1 MMYVLA
7 IDTVTEMCSVA
18 LSVNGEI
25 LGRQDKAINRHSNI
39 VLGMI
44 NGLLDEAGVSL
55 TQLDLIV
62 NDVGPGSFTGIRIGM
77 GVAQGLAY
85 GADLPLL
92 GVDALSS
99 LAQGVKHDS
108 EHDIVAAIDARMG
121 QVYWAQFNR
130 MAGSLKLKG
139 VLHLSD
145 PQQINGIKQRVYGSG
160 SGWDMY
166 TDVLQTQLNVSG
178 YAADRFPLA
187 EDSLRCGLRMA
198 RSEWVSAGDL
208 LPVYL
213 RNDVA
218 KVSTKSPLDKNK
230 T

>member
-1 MMYVLA
+1 MRALA

-18 LSVNGEI
+18 LSVDGE
-25 LGRQDKAINRHSNI
+25 LLERQDKAINRHSNI
-39 VLGMI
+39 VLGMV
-44 NGLLDEAGVSL
+44 NGLLDEAGLSL
-55 TQLDLIV
+55 AQLDLIV

-99 LAQGVKHDS
+99 LAQGVLNES
-108 EHDIVAAIDARMG
+108 AENILTAIDARMG
-121 QVYWAQFNR
+121 QVYWAQFAREHN
-130 MAGSLKLKG
+130 SLKLIDQ
-139 VLHLSD
+139 LHLGH
-145 PQQINGIKQRVYGSG
+145 PEQIQGVNQRVYGTG
-160 SGWDMY
+160 SGWDTY
-166 TDVLQTQLNVSG
+166 AEVLKTRCDATG

-187 EDSLRCGLRMA
+187 KDGLVCGLRLPA
-198 RSEWVSAGDL
+198 SGWVSAGEL

-218 KVSTKSPLDKNK
+218 KVSTKSPLNKNK
-230 T
+230 A